1 MTKYGVEH
9 LALVQVDCTTSSPSD
24 LKPPAHAVQQCAVDP
39 RTRVECGLFK
49 LNQILCHLRG
59 CCYREITP
67 DVHKCYK
74 AEVPPICE
82 VPAHERTTCGYPF
95 ISVDACNQEGCCFD
109 ARLWPSEWCFR
120 PSSSSR

>member
-1 MTKYGVEH
+1 MTMLLFGFLFVGF
-9 LALVQVDCTTSSPSD
+9 
-24 LKPPAHAVQQCAVDP
+24 AVFGRCYDEILQQCAVDP